1 MENLTNVTTGKVRL
15 SYVHV
20 FKPYAYQPGQEE
32 KFQVTIL
39 VPKTDMDTINRI
51 NAAIEAAKQRG
62 VSDKWNGVCP
72 PIVPTPVYDG
82 DGVRPSDGMAFGPEC
97 KGHWVFTA
105 SAKADYPPE
114 VVDANLNPIINQSEI
129 YSGIYARVN
138 VNFFPYAF
146 GGKKG
151 IGCGLGPV
159 QKLADGEALGGS
171 APTASQAFG
180 APAPQQTAAQETQ
193 QYQQTQPTINP
204 ITGLPM

>member
-39 VPKTDMDTINRI
+39 VSKTDMDTMNRI

-97 KGHWVFTA
+97 
-105 SAKADYPPE
+105 
-114 VVDANLNPIINQSEI
+114 
-129 YSGIYARVN
+129 
-138 VNFFPYAF
+138 
-146 GGKKG
+146 
-151 IGCGLGPV
+151 
-159 QKLADGEALGGS
+159 
-171 APTASQAFG
+171 
-180 APAPQQTAAQETQ
+180 
-193 QYQQTQPTINP
+193 
-204 ITGLPM
+204 